1 MKPDSLSP
9 PPNRKKL
16 KIIYGWYIYAIYA
29 LLIFNIY
36 MAVYNLCVR
45 RPFERPLLS
54 LIHSLFIALMLRQ
67 VLKKKVVFAWLMLA
81 YFILMRLY
89 YANAL
94 HVEFDATSRGL
105 VLIILTLLL
114 TGTVAVGQLATPPL
128 RQDWLAQLGWKQ
140 WATLATLAAVL
151 TPLITT
157 DYWG

>member
-1 MKPDSLSP
+1 MKSDDLSTP
-9 PPNRKKL
+9 PSRKKL
-16 KIIYGWYIYAIYA
+16 KVIYGWYIYAVYT

-45 RPFERPLLS
+45 HPFERPLLS
-54 LIHSLFIALMLRQ
+54 LAHSLFIGAMLQQ
-67 VLKKKVVFAWLMLA
+67 VLKKKVIFAWMMLA

-89 YANAL
+89 YANLL
-94 HVEFDATSRGL
+94 HVEFDALSRGL
-105 VLIILTLLL
+105 VLILLTLLF

-140 WATLATLAAVL
+140 WIALLALAAVL

-157 DYWG
+157 DYLA